1 MESRSKT
8 ICELEQV
15 IIDAIEESQMK
26 QVELA
31 RRSKVSQ
38 GLLSLF
44 LEKDVSKRRT
54 ITLPIADRLCE
65 ALGLELVRT
74 RRFNM
79 VRGEPPKKF
88 HFREGCNKER
98 VRKYCESIIRT
109 GRGKMVCEKILK
121 ELESGHFTEG
131 TRDQLSKWVNPARR
145 EPKVEDIFQNLSHE
159 LFGYRIGRSDRTDKP
174 SAK

>member
-31 RRSKVSQ
+31 GRSKVSQ

-54 ITLPIADRLCE
+54 ITLPIANRLCE

-79 VRGEPPKKF
+79 VRKEPPKKY
-88 HFREGCNKER
+88 HLREGCDKQR
-98 VRKYCESIIRT
+98 VRKYCESIIRI
-109 GRGKMVCEKILK
+109 GRGKMVCERILK
-121 ELESGHFTEG
+121 ELDSGHLTKE
-131 TRDQLSKWVNPARR
+131 TRNQFSKWVNPARR
-145 EPKVEDIFQNLSHE
+145 EPKVEDIFQDLSQE
-159 LFGYRIGRSDRTDKP
+159 LFGYRIGRSDKTNR
-174 SAK
+174 